1 MYAAKSLY
9 SFSKTFAFFMSKLR
23 AFSFKKIKKN
33 RTEEVTIF
41 NLLRNALILRRT
53 I

>member
-1 MYAAKSLY
+1 MLQKVFIVLARL
-9 SFSKTFAFFMSKLR
+9 AFFMSKLR
-23 AFSFKKIKKN
+23 AFSFKKIKKKN

>member
-1 MYAAKSLY
+1 MLQKVFIVLARL
-9 SFSKTFAFFMSKLR
+9 AFFMSKLR

-41 NLLRNALILRRT
+41 NLLRNALMLRRT